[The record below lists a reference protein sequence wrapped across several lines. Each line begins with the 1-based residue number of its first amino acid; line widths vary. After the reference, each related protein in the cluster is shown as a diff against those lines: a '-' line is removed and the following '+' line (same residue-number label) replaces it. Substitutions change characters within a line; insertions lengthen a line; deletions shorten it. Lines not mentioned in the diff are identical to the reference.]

1 MVQSL
6 NLDQWKTCSSSV
18 TIMSRAWSSSFL
30 ENRSFESPDNL
41 TFITWQGEN
50 GDIPLWDGG
59 DLGIEWFNRAE
70 REETT
75 RMFSFKFRSKKGQ
88 DKRTR
93 PRTFA
98 PESWIFRQGYHSDN
112 IRFDAT
118 IIQQMVSFAPFTSCS
133 IPIRVLAPLS
143 LHPTSCPC
151 ACTHIYISAIRSY
164 F

>member
-1 MVQSL
+1 
-6 NLDQWKTCSSSV
+6 
-18 TIMSRAWSSSFL
+18 MSRDWSSSFL
-30 ENRSFESPDNL
+30 EIGALSPHWPRFHHV
-41 TFITWQGEN
+41 T
-50 GDIPLWDGG
+50 
-59 DLGIEWFNRAE
+59 
-70 REETT
+70 
-75 RMFSFKFRSKKGQ
+75 RSKKWHSLVGWRGFRYRMVVIELRG
-88 DKRTR
+88 KKPLVSSALNFARRKGRTSGHDH
-93 PRTFA
+93 RTFA

-133 IPIRVLAPLS
+133 IPFRVLAPLS